1 MYGARSHLQCVCV
14 CVCVTAQ
21 QQYAHRE
28 TQRRKHLRAS
38 QRHMGSWKERVR
50 QSALETKPSLP
61 ASLALCS
68 RWLLTCPA
76 VVPRVTDLQIK
87 PYDAIFAPAPATTR
101 GQATVLSV
109 DEKVGTEG
117 PCVIRSTSTAL
128 CAIPMPASSVRQS
141 REQSS
146 KREQTAPAASPL
158 SKPFMTVRL
167 VSFQRLHVRAA
178 NAIAVEQGGNL
189 LYGSGRSVVIRNI
202 ADPNQAELF
211 TEHAKDV
218 TVAKV
223 CEISPCASVALCRSA
238 CAGGCVFVRIR
249 G

>member
-1 MYGARSHLQCVCV
+1 
-14 CVCVTAQ
+14 
-21 QQYAHRE
+21 
-28 TQRRKHLRAS
+28 
-38 QRHMGSWKERVR
+38 VR
-50 QSALETKPSLP
+50 QSALESKLSLS

-76 VVPRVTDLQIK
+76 GVPRVTDLQIK

-109 DEKVGTEG
+109 DDKVGTEA

-128 CAIPMPASSVRQS
+128 CAMPTPAGSVGRRQP

-146 KREQTAPAASPL
+146 KREQTAPAASPV
-158 SKPFMTVRL
+158 SKPFLTVRL

-178 NAIAVEQGGNL
+178 NALAVEQGGNL

-223 CEISPCASVALCRSA
+223 CVLLPCASVALCRSA